1 MEGIR
6 SFIAVEVPQ
15 PLRAKLD
22 EVQRELKRADADVR
36 WVRPESIHLTLK
48 FLGSV
53 TGEELEK
60 LAGVI
65 APIVSSW
72 MPFEVRLHGLGCFPS
87 SRNPRIVWVG
97 IEPGGVE
104 ASSLQKAI
112 ENQAADVGFPPETRP
127 FKPHLTVGRVRSS
140 RGIGSLAQA
149 VENHRD
155 VEIGSFRVN
164 EVYLFKSELK
174 PSGAVYTKLQTFPM
188 GKSGTGG

>member
-15 PLRAKLD
+15 SLRAKLE

-36 WVRPESIHLTLK
+36 WMRSESIHLTLK

-53 TGEELEK
+53 SGEELEK
-60 LAGVI
+60 LAGGI
-65 APIVSSW
+65 APIISSW
-72 MPFEVRLHGLGCFPS
+72 APFGVRLHGLGCFPS

-97 IEPGGVE
+97 MEQGSAE
-104 ASSLQKAI
+104 AVSLQKAV
-112 ENQAADVGFPPETRP
+112 ENRAAEVGFPPETRP
-127 FKPHLTVGRVRSS
+127 FKPHLTLGRVRSS
-140 RGIGSLAQA
+140 RGKGSLVQA

-188 GKSGTGG
+188 GEKKE

>member
-15 PLRAKLD
+15 SLRAKME
-22 EVQRELKRADADVR
+22 EVQRELKRTNADVR

-53 TGEELEK
+53 SGEDLEK
-60 LAGVI
+60 LGAAI
-65 APIVSSW
+65 APIISSW
-72 MPFEVRLHGLGCFPS
+72 VSFEIRLQGLGCFPS

-97 IEPGGVE
+97 IEQGSAE
-104 ASSLQKAI
+104 ALSMQKAV
-112 ENQAADVGFPPETRP
+112 ENRAAEVGFPPETRP
-127 FKPHLTVGRVRSS
+127 FKPHLTIGRVRSS
-140 RGIGSLAQA
+140 RGKDSLAQA
-149 VENHRD
+149 VENRRD
-155 VEIGSFRVN
+155 VEIGPFRVN

-188 GKSGTGG
+188 GKD

>member
-15 PLRAKLD
+15 SLRAKLE

-53 TGEELEK
+53 SGGELEK
-60 LAGVI
+60 LGGSI
-65 APIVSSW
+65 APIISSW
-72 MPFEVRLHGLGCFPS
+72 APFEVRLHGLGCFPS
-87 SRNPRIVWVG
+87 SRSPRIVWVG
-97 IEPGGVE
+97 IEQGSAE
-104 ASSLQKAI
+104 ALSLQKAV
-112 ENQAADVGFPPETRP
+112 ENRAAEVGFPPETRP
-127 FKPHLTVGRVRSS
+127 FKPHLTLGRIRSS
-140 RGIGSLAQA
+140 KGKASLAQA
-149 VENHRD
+149 VENLRD
-155 VEIGSFRVN
+155 VEIGSYPVN

-188 GKSGTGG
+188 GKSGPGG

>member
-6 SFIAVEVPQ
+6 SFIAVEIPE

-22 EVQRELKRADADVR
+22 GVQRELKRADADVR

-53 TGEELEK
+53 TEEELEK

-65 APIVSSW
+65 APIISSW
-72 MPFEVRLHGLGCFPS
+72 VPFEVRLQGIGCFPS
-87 SRNPRIVWVG
+87 CRNPRIVWLG
-97 IEPGGVE
+97 IEQGSAE
-104 ASSLQKAI
+104 ASSLQKAV
-112 ENQAADVGFPPETRP
+112 ENQAADVGFPPETRA
-127 FKPHLTVGRVRSS
+127 FKPHLTLGRVRSS
-140 RGIGSLAQA
+140 RGKGSLAQV
-149 VENHRD
+149 VENHRE

-174 PSGAVYTKLQTFPM
+174 PSGAVYTKLQTFPL
-188 GKSGTGG
+188 GKREKE

>member
-15 PLRAKLD
+15 SLRAKLE

-60 LAGVI
+60 LAGGI
-65 APIVSSW
+65 APIISSW
-72 MPFEVRLHGLGCFPS
+72 VPFEVRLHGLGCFPS
-87 SRNPRIVWVG
+87 SRNPRVVWVG
-97 IEPGGVE
+97 MEQGSAE
-104 ASSLQKAI
+104 ASSLQKAV
-112 ENQAADVGFPPETRP
+112 ENRAAEVGFAPETRP
-127 FKPHLTVGRVRSS
+127 FKPHLTLGRVRSS
-140 RGIGSLAQA
+140 RGKVSLAQA

-155 VEIGSFRVN
+155 VEIGGFWVD

-174 PSGAVYTKLQTFPM
+174 PSGAVYTKLHTFPM
-188 GKSGTGG
+188 GGKKE

>member
-36 WVRPESIHLTLK
+36 WVRPENIHLTLK

-65 APIVSSW
+65 APIISSW
-72 MPFEVRLHGLGCFPS
+72 TPFEVRLHGLGCFPS

-97 IEPGGVE
+97 IERGSVE
-104 ASSLQKAI
+104 ASSLQKAV
-112 ENQAADVGFPPETRP
+112 ENQAADVGFPSETRP
-127 FKPHLTVGRVRSS
+127 FKPHLTLGRVRSPQ
-140 RGIGSLAQA
+140 GKDSLAQA
-149 VENHRD
+149 VENHQD

-188 GKSGTGG
+188 GKPGTDG

>member
-1 MEGIR
+1 MEGLR
-6 SFIAVEVPQ
+6 SFIALEVPQ

-65 APIVSSW
+65 APIVSLW
-72 MPFEVRLHGLGCFPS
+72 MPFEVRLYGLGCFPS

-104 ASSLQKAI
+104 ASSLQKAV

-127 FKPHLTVGRVRSS
+127 FKPHLTLGRVRSS
-140 RGIGSLAQA
+140 RGKGSLAQA

>member
-6 SFIAVEVPQ
+6 SFIAVEVPE

-22 EVQRELKRADADVR
+22 EVQRDLKRTDADVR

-60 LAGVI
+60 LAGVV

-72 MPFEVRLHGLGCFPS
+72 VPFEVHLHGLGCFPS
-87 SRNPRIVWVG
+87 TRNPRIVWVG
-97 IEPGGVE
+97 IEQGSVE
-104 ASSLQKAI
+104 ALSLQKAV
-112 ENQAADVGFPPETRP
+112 ENQAADVGFPPETRS
-127 FKPHLTVGRVRSS
+127 FKPHLTLGRVRSS
-140 RGIGSLAQA
+140 RGKGSLAQT
-149 VENHRD
+149 VEDHRD

-174 PSGAVYTKLQTFPM
+174 PSGAVYTKLQTFPL